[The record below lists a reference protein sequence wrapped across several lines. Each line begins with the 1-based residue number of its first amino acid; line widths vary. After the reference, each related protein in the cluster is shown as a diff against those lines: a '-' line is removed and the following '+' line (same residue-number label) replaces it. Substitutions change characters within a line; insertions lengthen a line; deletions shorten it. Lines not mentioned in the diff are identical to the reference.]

1 MGILPLQLPPETTAS
16 SLNLDG
22 TETFDLRG
30 LTETAAPGVTATLHI
45 HRPNHATTTIALKSR
60 VDTSVEA
67 NWLRHG
73 GILPNALCTL
83 IAEAA
88 PAT

>member
-1 MGILPLQLPPETTAS
+1 
-16 SLNLDG
+16 
-22 TETFDLRG
+22 
-30 LTETAAPGVTATLHI
+30 VTATLHI